1 MAVDTPHAR
10 GLCLADSV
18 AFVAVLVVD
27 YVLSAVSST
36 GGRLVGLL
44 MCMAG
49 ASAVLFLP
57 VFNIVAFE
65 QMFYFVGEN
74 EGLARLGLC
83 GDAGQGEGGDRRAV
97 FEVVCGSPLAAAVY
111 LVLRP
116 LAVSLLPRFFVLL
129 VKAQSSSLH
138 PSCLCLG
145 HLAFSALRVTCCTY
159 ALHKP
164 YSQPM

>member
-10 GLCLADSV
+10 GLCFADSV

-74 EGLARLGLC
+74 EGLGWLVRRRRPR
-83 GDAGQGEGGDRRAV
+83 EGRG
-97 FEVVCGSPLAAAVY
+97 
-111 LVLRP
+111 
-116 LAVSLLPRFFVLL
+116 
-129 VKAQSSSLH
+129 
-138 PSCLCLG
+138 
-145 HLAFSALRVTCCTY
+145 
-159 ALHKP
+159 
-164 YSQPM
+164 